1 MQNGAGKPKRLEGC
15 SNHPTFA
22 IKNGQQRRL
31 WPQYKRLNPIEM
43 ATKTKVNNMS
53 EEDEKK
59 MAQWIQESKGR
70 RLLSDEKM
78 AERYSVALSMF
89 GDGQEELPSKEHP
102 KEDEVSVAVD
112 SSVVTSASTATK
124 VAFTESIQ
132 KDYEEI
138 TTREE
143 PVAGVVAEPST
154 QTPPSESPDSPSMQE
169 ESVSLLDGNDGKQP
183 PVHRVSSKQRRLSF
197 EEYRSVYLPV
207 PKIENRMPVFISAS
221 LRDELDKIARRL
233 GGKRMSAS
241 GIVENMVKH
250 HLITY
255 GDELKEWY
263 KL

>member
-1 MQNGAGKPKRLEGC
+1 
-15 SNHPTFA
+15 
-22 IKNGQQRRL
+22 
-31 WPQYKRLNPIEM
+31 
-43 ATKTKVNNMS
+43 MS

-59 MAQWIQESKGR
+59 VTQWFLEARSDRSLSKR
-70 RLLSDEKM
+70 SME
-78 AERYSVALSMF
+78 ERYPLVYAMTDSNQ
-89 GDGQEELPSKEHP
+89 QEPQQDEQL
-102 KEDEVSVAVD
+102 KEDKTIAATD
-112 SSVVTSASTATK
+112 SSAATPLSEVTEPTSMEVTQQNCDEDTTGEKPVVKA
-124 VAFTESIQ
+124 
-132 KDYEEI
+132 
-138 TTREE
+138 
-143 PVAGVVAEPST
+143 VAEFSDPIPS
-154 QTPPSESPDSPSMQE
+154 SESPDSPSMQE
-169 ESVSLLDGNDGKQP
+169 ESVSLLDGNDDKQP

-241 GIVENMVKH
+241 GILENLVRH

>member
-1 MQNGAGKPKRLEGC
+1 MEKKVKAGK
-15 SNHPTFA
+15 
-22 IKNGQQRRL
+22 
-31 WPQYKRLNPIEM
+31 
-43 ATKTKVNNMS
+43 MS
-53 EEDEKK
+53 EEEEKK
-59 MAQWIQESKGR
+59 VTQWFQEARSDRSLSKR
-70 RLLSDEKM
+70 SME
-78 AERYSVALSMF
+78 ERYPLVYAMT
-89 GDGQEELPSKEHP
+89 DGNQQEPQQEEQPQ
-102 KEDEVSVAVD
+102 EDGTIVSTD
-112 SSVVTSASTATK
+112 SSVATLPSTVTEPTSAEAT
-124 VAFTESIQ
+124 Q
-132 KDYEEI
+132 
-138 TTREE
+138 
-143 PVAGVVAEPST
+143 
-154 QTPPSESPDSPSMQE
+154 QNQ
-169 ESVSLLDGNDGKQP
+169 QP

>member
-1 MQNGAGKPKRLEGC
+1 
-15 SNHPTFA
+15 
-22 IKNGQQRRL
+22 
-31 WPQYKRLNPIEM
+31 M

-59 MAQWIQESKGR
+59 VTQWFLEARSDRSLSKR
-70 RLLSDEKM
+70 SME
-78 AERYSVALSMF
+78 ERYPLVYAMTDSNQ
-89 GDGQEELPSKEHP
+89 QEPQQDEQL
-102 KEDEVSVAVD
+102 KEDKTIAATD
-112 SSVVTSASTATK
+112 SSAATPLSEVTEPTSMEVTQQNCDEDTTGEKPVVKA
-124 VAFTESIQ
+124 
-132 KDYEEI
+132 
-138 TTREE
+138 
-143 PVAGVVAEPST
+143 VAEFSDPIPS
-154 QTPPSESPDSPSMQE
+154 SESPDSPSMQE
-169 ESVSLLDGNDGKQP
+169 ESVSLLDGNDDKQP

-233 GGKRMSAS
+233 GGKRMTAS
-241 GIVENMVKH
+241 GTLENLVRH

>member
-1 MQNGAGKPKRLEGC
+1 
-15 SNHPTFA
+15 
-22 IKNGQQRRL
+22 
-31 WPQYKRLNPIEM
+31 M

-53 EEDEKK
+53 DEEEKK
-59 MAQWIQESKGR
+59 VAEWIQESKGG
-70 RLLSDEKM
+70 RLLSEEKM

-89 GDGQEELPSKEHP
+89 RDGQRELLNKEQP
-102 KEDEVSVAVD
+102 KEDEVSAATD
-112 SSVVTSASTATK
+112 SSVA
-124 VAFTESIQ
+124 
-132 KDYEEI
+132 
-138 TTREE
+138 
-143 PVAGVVAEPST
+143 
-154 QTPPSESPDSPSMQE
+154 TPPSEVTEPTSMETIQQ
-169 ESVSLLDGNDGKQP
+169 NQQP

-197 EEYRSVYLPV
+197 EEYRSVYLPI